1 MSESAILKRV
11 MMEASKLGL
20 RVWRNNTG
28 ALRDQDGRLV
38 RYGLCVGSSDLI
50 GLIPVTITPD
60 MIGQTLAVFTAIEV
74 KAPGKKP
81 TEEQAKFLAAIR
93 KNKGIALLIDDEKK
107 LKSMLDAALE

>member
-28 ALRDQDGRLV
+28 ALRDQEGRLV

-50 GLIPVTITPD
+50 GIYKGRFV
-60 MIGQTLAVFTAIEV
+60 AIEV
-74 KAPGKKP
+74 KAPGKQP
-81 TEEQAKFLAAIR
+81 TEEQVKFLAAIR
-93 KNKGIALLIDDEKK
+93 KNQGIALLIDDEKK